1 VLAALVPERVLPFA
15 SGGSRKRGLSR
26 AEGSKPRMPR
36 WGAER
41 RARPLHFLRSRR
53 PRSSHSGR
61 RGDRV
66 RAACFD
72 AAPGW
77 CASRRSASLLLRE
90 DFLECF
96 LGFAFLGVTKLGC
109 EEASRERKDSPS
121 PGHSRS
127 KNGVASLA
135 YAPAIHGAS
144 QNAHWSK
151 LHSAIQ
157 HGPPGHLS
165 PRRRFAP
172 FARW

>member
-1 VLAALVPERVLPFA
+1 MLF
-15 SGGSRKRGLSR
+15 GL
-26 AEGSKPRMPR
+26 
-36 WGAER
+36 
-41 RARPLHFLRSRR
+41 
-53 PRSSHSGR
+53 
-61 RGDRV
+61 
-66 RAACFD
+66 
-72 AAPGW
+72 
-77 CASRRSASLLLRE
+77 
-90 DFLECF
+90 
-96 LGFAFLGVTKLGC
+96 AFLGLGKARVRSRIVRTKRLVI
-109 EEASRERKDSPS
+109 A
-121 PGHSRS
+121 GHSRW